1 MPFPLD
7 WDVVLEFFTFAVL
20 GMGKVE
26 SRFRVVRRGL
36 RAQKSDCTPC
46 RLSGPCNLRDP
57 PVIPQYRTLPCDSDD
72 LTDRRIGSAEAFGK
86 HAVKC
91 RRAGREN
98 RGSCSGNERR
108 KAAEAEPR
116 RPEKTESL
124 DFSL

>member
-1 MPFPLD
+1 MASKRLAGSCYAACTAPVQCPAQGAPLGD
-7 WDVVLEFFTFAVL
+7 KTLEQVGGNGA
-20 GMGKVE
+20 
-26 SRFRVVRRGL
+26 
-36 RAQKSDCTPC
+36 RAPD
-46 RLSGPCNLRDP
+46 
-57 PVIPQYRTLPCDSDD
+57 IPQYRTLPCDSDD

-91 RRAGREN
+91 RPAGREN